1 MSLTQLSDR
10 TQVVED
16 LIESLSGRMTVTEDT
31 STKNGARLEKVEEK
45 VAQVIVKIIVIQIDY
60 INRLLKIKITS
71 HSLF

>member
-45 VAQVIVKIIVIQIDY
+45 VAQVFIQ
-60 INRLLKIKITS
+60 NNCHTN
-71 HSLF
+71 

>member
-45 VAQVIVKIIVIQIDY
+45 VAQVVVK
-60 INRLLKIKITS
+60 NNCHSNWKIEN
-71 HSLF
+71 

>member
-45 VAQVIVKIIVIQIDY
+45 VAQVIVK
-60 INRLLKIKITS
+60 NNCHTNWLN
-71 HSLF
+71 

>member
-16 LIESLSGRMTVTEDT
+16 LIESLTGRMTVTEDT

-45 VAQVIVKIIVIQIDY
+45 VAQVI
-60 INRLLKIKITS
+60 IKNSFHTN
-71 HSLF
+71 

>member
-45 VAQVIVKIIVIQIDY
+45 VAQVVVK
-60 INRLLKIKITS
+60 NNC
-71 HSLF
+71 HSN